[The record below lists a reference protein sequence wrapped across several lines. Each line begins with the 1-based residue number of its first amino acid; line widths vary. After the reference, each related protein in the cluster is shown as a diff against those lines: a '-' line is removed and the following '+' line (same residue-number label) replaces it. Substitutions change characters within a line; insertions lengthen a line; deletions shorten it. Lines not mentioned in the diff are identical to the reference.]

1 MARIEGV
8 SQSQAGPIVKLVYRF
23 GPRMMRKMTGRDP
36 QTGSGIEPI
45 EIWAYQPKM
54 MIGMGRFNQA
64 VRKGK
69 TVDERIK
76 NLVELKGA
84 QMIGCEYCVDL
95 GSQICRNSGFS
106 DAELLALPRYQS
118 SDLFTDREKAAL
130 DYAVAV
136 MRTPVEVTDELF
148 ARARSY
154 FDDRQLVEITAL
166 LTLVNLDR
174 FNAAFGI
181 GSAGFSEGMVCV
193 PPDRPRGLR
202 AGGLPAVEPP
212 ETSPQPLLRDEYVP
226 VLIARPGIALPD
238 LHRHAETGPAV
249 LQVQA
254 VVREIGLENVSLD
267 GVIEP
272 GHIPVP
278 VRADRLYPA
287 GHLHDRCRVAER
299 RGVHALAGADV
310 LDLDRVVLG
319 RRSEVDPLLVRGV
332 RALLLRDRGARRRLC
347 REARAV
353 TRHGQAH
360 IADLCS
366 GRSGCDAAARHGKCG
381 HRRHGGGENGRL
393 SKGFHC
399 GPDSRVCPAAP
410 VAAFRPRSLSATVGA
425 PLKRR

>member
-36 QTGSGIEPI
+36 QTGNGIEPI

-148 ARARSY
+148 ARVRSY

-193 PPDRPRGLR
+193 PPDRPRDLR

-332 RALLLRDRGARRRLC
+332 RALLLRDRGARRLC

-360 IADLCS
+360 IGDLRS
-366 GRSGCDAAARHGKCG
+366 GRSGCDAAARDGKCG

-393 SKGFHC
+393 SKEFHC